1 MLTVA
6 SREFR
11 NESGMDKIIRRVK
24 KEPLVPVGMV
34 LTVGAFVQA
43 YRAMRK
49 GDHHRVQKM
58 FRARVAFQA
67 LTVIAMVGGGM
78 YYQADRHREREFWK
92 RQRAEEAEEKKQ
104 RWLRELE
111 IRDEEEKAL
120 QASLDKRRKRAA
132 ERRAG
137 AAAEQKGGPEA
148 ESQLERASAETKGSA
163 QAEGASGMPTEVVGQ
178 AQVGDEFVQLEKKQG
193 TSFLGL
199 GNWFGGGSK

>member
-1 MLTVA
+1 
-6 SREFR
+6 
-11 NESGMDKIIRRVK
+11 
-24 KEPLVPVGMV
+24 MV

-49 GDHHRVQKM
+49 GDHHRVQTM

-92 RQRAEEAEEKKQ
+92 RQRAEEAEEKKL

-111 IRDEEEKAL
+111 MRDEEEKAL

-132 ERRAG
+132 ERQAG
-137 AAAEQKGGPEA
+137 VAAEHKGGQET
-148 ESQLERASAETKGSA
+148 ESKLEHASTATKGSA
-163 QAEGASGMPTEVVGQ
+163 QAEGASDRPTEVVGQ
-178 AQVGDEFVQLEKKQG
+178 AQVGNEFVQLEKKQG

-199 GNWFGGGSK
+199 GNWFGGGSKSS